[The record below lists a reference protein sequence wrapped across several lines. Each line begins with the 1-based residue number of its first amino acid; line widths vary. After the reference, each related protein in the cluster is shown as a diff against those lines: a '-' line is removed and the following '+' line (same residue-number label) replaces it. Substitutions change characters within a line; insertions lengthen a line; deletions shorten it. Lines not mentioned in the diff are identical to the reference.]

1 MKRSDLLL
9 KLTLCP
15 HPSSKLKGV
24 YTMAIISPMDV
35 DLSEDEFIDRFI
47 RTMVHNV
54 LNLIVE
60 Q

>member
-1 MKRSDLLL
+1 MKKSDLLL

-15 HPSSKLKGV
+15 HPNSKLKGV
-24 YTMAIISPMDV
+24 YSMTIIGPMDV

-47 RTMVHNV
+47 RPMVSNV
-54 LNLIVE
+54 LNSIVE